1 MFALVELSPAID
13 LSPKTGRHF
22 DSPSSLFQ
30 PFDGDST
37 SFDDYPEEDSR
48 QFISMLT
55 KCLGLMNKVPEAI
68 EVIRDRCDREF
79 INIVI
84 KTAQEVLVT
93 SGGGSISVGNG
104 AGTRSNSFLDIS
116 SIGSDSL
123 GNSTFETAKNS
134 YFGGGG
140 SQYSGHHH
148 RHHGQ
153 QHIQAVLSC
162 TTLLGHV
169 YNGYSHLLPPS
180 LARNAALNSQTLQ
193 LSKCSLQLQDF
204 FDLLMRQ
211 YRAIVSLHES
221 IVLPNLQKIE
231 SGLHAF
237 GDSIADADGGSDA
250 SGRSLTNFYSA
261 TDLWAKVQS
270 LVQQLLEFFLDS
282 SNLTHHH
289 HPHHHHLNQGGNSL
303 NLLFSHASILSSAG
317 HGVSSAANALSG
329 HADNQ
334 LPTDYSSY
342 FVKRRPL
349 VGAMNAMNVMSK
361 NTLNAVVNTAA
372 GGGGGGSGNAPNEL
386 SNNQSSSTLTGHGAS
401 NSSGTLMHSST
412 NQQNQHSSSSSTA
425 NFLSNMVGNSSNS
438 NFSNNSGNRA
448 GPSASL
454 FKFDNSSQAMAWNGF
469 LAEQQQQQ
477 SAQLLSPKDSDKKDD
492 KGEGEND
499 QTDQNAFSPTSASVT
514 SPSVIGKLFETLR
527 TISTPSPDNLVI
539 IYETLMKFAQQSPP
553 FTDPELDLDARSIR
567 SLTTSTTSKSSHH
580 QQQSAQ
586 LDQYGISI
594 NSSNSHLQSYLVSA
608 AEKFAAHIN
617 EQLEKM
623 MELAAKSLESGST
636 VSIAHM
642 SPLTAA
648 FNSLTEVES
657 SSGGELQGNIIS
669 KAQQNQHH
677 FAQQQL
683 NSKLYPPL
691 LESAVLVDV
700 ATRDLRALMQAMPD
714 YSNIFLGYICNY
726 LSAFKDACTDAYNG
740 IVETTA
746 QAGTASS
753 LGGGGLQSNYPNA
766 MSPNAEGE
774 QQQQQHHHH
783 ASSSTSRRIISANW
797 AKDEDI
803 TRLLKFLP
811 NWKALDEH
819 QKQSNDASYYHHLQG
834 GPHLIPSIKPSNSR
848 RNFKTSRQMS
858 SFDESP
864 EEIRLRNMKET
875 EILIQTLSQEVRDTD
890 VLSSEKGQFRQLAQ
904 MQESFEWTAAR
915 CQDLVNSIEA
925 MKEQVDHPGVEQFR
939 QLPDVYIA
947 TLNSL
952 ALDFAELAETI
963 LLMMHL
969 EVRVHCFYNLQQLD
983 SHFFTTPAPP
993 LDLEVQTSRA
1003 SQEHYSDDPKIF
1015 PLLDDLKR
1023 MHDEFQRASLKSFKM
1038 VYIFEGLDHLIATTF
1053 INSVNDV
1060 KRVKHLGI
1068 KRACRAIYDIQRR
1081 LSTITKNRELAL
1093 DYARQFFEL
1102 FLTSPEEI
1110 MASILERGPT
1120 FHTAEYEIVFT
1131 LLHQSGLVNSNSV
1144 ESAHSQN
1151 ANMEVNLRRLRE
1163 ILNNSSVQI

>member
-1 MFALVELSPAID
+1 MVHFVFAELLNPANELSKTD
-13 LSPKTGRHF
+13 LESA
-22 DSPSSLFQ
+22 SLFTLL
-30 PFDGDST
+30 DSDST
-37 SFDDYPEEDSR
+37 NFDDYPEEDSR

-55 KCLGLMNKVPEAI
+55 KCLGLMNKVCEAI

-79 INIVI
+79 INVVI
-84 KTAQEVLVT
+84 QTAQEVLVT
-93 SGGGSISVGNG
+93 SGGSTVVNG
-104 AGTRSNSFLDIS
+104 GGTRSNSFLDIS

-123 GNSTFETAKNS
+123 NNTFEHTKN
-134 YFGGGG
+134 FGI
-140 SQYSGHHH
+140 
-148 RHHGQ
+148 
-153 QHIQAVLSC
+153 QHVSSSSNSMPIVLSC
-162 TTLLGHV
+162 TALLGHV
-169 YNGYSHLLPPS
+169 YNGYSHLLPS
-180 LARNAALNSQTLQ
+180 ARSAYIDSHLQ
-193 LSKCSLQLQDF
+193 LSKSSLQLQDF

-231 SGLHAF
+231 SSLHAF
-237 GDSIADADGGSDA
+237 TETSNNGDLSE
-250 SGRSLTNFYSA
+250 RSLTNFYSA

-270 LVQQLLEFFLDS
+270 LVQQLLEFYLDS
-282 SNLTHHH
+282 SQNFSSGGA
-289 HPHHHHLNQGGNSL
+289 HLPSNMNNSSTM
-303 NLLFSHASILSSAG
+303 NFLFNHASLMSSSNAG
-317 HGVSSAANALSG
+317 GSASNSNAESL
-329 HADNQ
+329 

-342 FVKRRPL
+342 FAKRRPL

-361 NTLNAVVNTAA
+361 NTLNAVVNSAA
-372 GGGGGGSGNAPNEL
+372 SA
-386 SNNQSSSTLTGHGAS
+386 NNDSSSVGHGPSGSSLGQSNTLGQGGTLNAS
-401 NSSGTLMHSST
+401 TMQGNSSGSST
-412 NQQNQHSSSSSTA
+412 S
-425 NFLSNMVGNSSNS
+425 NFLSHMVGNS
-438 NFSNNSGNRA
+438 NRGA
-448 GPSASL
+448 HPSVTL

-469 LAEQQQQQ
+469 LAEQQQQSQ
-477 SAQLLSPKDSDKKDD
+477 QLLSPKDDCKKGDD
-492 KGEGEND
+492 KEGGDD
-499 QTDQNAFSPTSASVT
+499 QSTLSPTSASVT
-514 SPSVIGKLFETLR
+514 SPSVIGKLFERLR

-539 IYETLMKFAQQSPP
+539 VYETLMKFAQQCPP
-553 FTDPELDLDARSIR
+553 FTDAELELDARSIR
-567 SLTTSTTSKSSHH
+567 SITSTASVS
-580 QQQSAQ
+580 QQGE
-586 LDQYGISI
+586 LGH
-594 NSSNSHLQSYLVSA
+594 SNSTLERYLVTA

-623 MELAAKSLESGST
+623 MEGAQKSLEAGST
-636 VSIAHM
+636 ISIAHM

-648 FNSLTEVES
+648 FTLKENES
-657 SSGGELQGNIIS
+657 SSDVGNIS

-691 LESAVLVDV
+691 LESAVLVDM

-740 IVETTA
+740 IVETVGHSGST
-746 QAGTASS
+746 
-753 LGGGGLQSNYPNA
+753 QSTNYPNSSA
-766 MSPNAEGE
+766 FMSPSDASGG
-774 QQQQQHHHH
+774 HDH
-783 ASSSTSRRIISANW
+783 APSSHAATGRHRIISAKW

-811 NWKALDEH
+811 NWKALDEY
-819 QKQSNDASYYHHLQG
+819 QKQSNDISYYQG
-834 GPHLIPSIKPSNSR
+834 PLIPSIKPSAAR
-848 RNFKTSRQMS
+848 RHFKSRQMS

-904 MQESFEWTAAR
+904 MQESFEWIAAR
-915 CQDLVNSIEA
+915 CKDLVNSIEE
-925 MKEQVDHPGVEQFR
+925 MKQQVGHPGLEYFR

-952 ALDFAELAETI
+952 ALDFADLAETV

-983 SHFFTTPAPP
+983 SNFFTSPAPP
-993 LDLEVQTSRA
+993 LELEVQTSRT

-1023 MHDEFQRASLKSFKM
+1023 MHDELQRASLKSFKM

-1060 KRVKHLGI
+1060 KRIKHLGI
-1068 KRACRAIYDIQRR
+1068 KRTCRAIYDIQRR

-1110 MASILERGPT
+1110 LTSIVERGPT
-1120 FHTAEYEIVFT
+1120 FHASEYEIVLT
-1131 LLHQSGLVNSNSV
+1131 LLHQSGLVNSSSV
-1144 ESAHSQN
+1144 GSLHSQN
-1151 ANMEVNLRRLRE
+1151 ADMEVNLTRLRN
-1163 ILNNSSVQI
+1163 ILNSITVQI